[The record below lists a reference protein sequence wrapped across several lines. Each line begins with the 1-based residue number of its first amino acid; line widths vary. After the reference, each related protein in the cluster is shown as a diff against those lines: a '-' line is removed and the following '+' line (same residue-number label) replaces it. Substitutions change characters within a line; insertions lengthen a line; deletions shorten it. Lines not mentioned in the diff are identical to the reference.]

1 MIKADSRV
9 SQRHPTEAG
18 QRQLQGDAKSKTDV
32 LTNVCEDL
40 GGTEERTENRWPSK
54 QFLKSVSAAPA
65 AVPCS
70 AVQRGRCVRRLGA
83 GYLRD
88 GL

>member
-1 MIKADSRV
+1 MSKADSRV
-9 SQRHPTEAG
+9 SQRHPTEASYRTM
-18 QRQLQGDAKSKTDV
+18 QTKSKTDV
-32 LTNVCEDL
+32 LTNVCGDL
-40 GGTEERTENRWPSK
+40 GGTEEQTENRWPSK

-65 AVPCS
+65 AFPCS

-88 GL
+88 GF